1 MKQYLIWCTILMGCI
16 VVTSC
21 DSQQKKKEEAARI
34 EALAQEK
41 ADSIARVKEQEEQEM
56 IKKEQE
62 RVRREEERVRREE
75 EEERVRR
82 EEEEERVRREQEER
96 GPKEKG
102 WRFICQRLKSPST
115 AVLAGYVGPEVEACQ
130 VLARKINMRGLSLAM
145 FSVDAQNG
153 FGATVREEYIVFFKN
168 GEPKHIERSESVANG
183 SLSMLKMA
191 LEMNGFNN

>member
-1 MKQYLIWCTILMGCI
+1 MGCI

-21 DSQQKKKEEAARI
+21 DSQQKKKEEAARS

-62 RVRREEERVRREE
+62 RVRREEERVSR
-75 EEERVRR
+75 
-82 EEEEERVRREQEER
+82 EEEERVRREQEER

-183 SLSMLKMA
+183 DLSMLKMA
-191 LEMNGFNN
+191 LEMNGFDN

>member
-1 MKQYLIWCTILMGCI
+1 MGCI

-41 ADSIARVKEQEEQEM
+41 ADSIACVKERKNQEM
-56 IKKEQE
+56 IKKEQ
-62 RVRREEERVRREE
+62 
-75 EEERVRR
+75 
-82 EEEEERVRREQEER
+82 ERVRREQEER

-191 LEMNGFNN
+191 LEMNGFDN

>member
-1 MKQYLIWCTILMGCI
+1 MGCI

-41 ADSIARVKEQEEQEM
+41 ADSIACVKERKNQEM

-62 RVRREEERVRREE
+62 RVRREQERIRRELRIE
-75 EEERVRR
+75 Q
-82 EEEEERVRREQEER
+82 ERVRREQEER

-183 SLSMLKMA
+183 SLSMLKIA
-191 LEMNGFNN
+191 LEMNGFDN

>member
-62 RVRREEERVRREE
+62 RVRR

-191 LEMNGFNN
+191 LEMNGFDN

>member
-1 MKQYLIWCTILMGCI
+1 MGCI

-62 RVRREEERVRREE
+62 RVRR
-75 EEERVRR
+75 
-82 EEEEERVRREQEER
+82 EEERVRREQEER

-191 LEMNGFNN
+191 LEMNGFDN

>member
-1 MKQYLIWCTILMGCI
+1 MGCI

-41 ADSIARVKEQEEQEM
+41 ADSIACVKERKNQEM

-62 RVRREEERVRREE
+62 RVRREQERIRRELRIE
-75 EEERVRR
+75 Q
-82 EEEEERVRREQEER
+82 ERVRREQEER

-191 LEMNGFNN
+191 LEMNGFDN

>member
-1 MKQYLIWCTILMGCI
+1 MGCI

-41 ADSIARVKEQEEQEM
+41 ADSIACVKERKNQEV

-62 RVRREEERVRREE
+62 RVRREQERIRRELRIE
-75 EEERVRR
+75 Q
-82 EEEEERVRREQEER
+82 ERVRREQEER

-191 LEMNGFNN
+191 LEMNGFDN

>member
-1 MKQYLIWCTILMGCI
+1 MKQHLIWCTILMGCI

-41 ADSIARVKEQEEQEM
+41 ADSIACVKERKNQEM

-62 RVRREEERVRREE
+62 RVRREQERIRRELRIE
-75 EEERVRR
+75 Q
-82 EEEEERVRREQEER
+82 ERVRREQEER

-191 LEMNGFNN
+191 LEMNGFDN

>member
-1 MKQYLIWCTILMGCI
+1 MGCI

-41 ADSIARVKEQEEQEM
+41 ADSIACVKERKNQEV

-62 RVRREEERVRREE
+62 RVRREQERIRRELRIE
-75 EEERVRR
+75 Q
-82 EEEEERVRREQEER
+82 ERVRREQEER

-102 WRFICQRLKSPST
+102 WS
-115 AVLAGYVGPEVEACQ
+115 
-130 VLARKINMRGLSLAM
+130 MRGLSLAM

-191 LEMNGFNN
+191 LEMNGFDN

>member
-62 RVRREEERVRREE
+62 RVRR
-75 EEERVRR
+75 
-82 EEEEERVRREQEER
+82 EEERVRREQEER

-191 LEMNGFNN
+191 LEMNGFDN

>member
-1 MKQYLIWCTILMGCI
+1 MGCI

-41 ADSIARVKEQEEQEM
+41 ADSIACVKERKNQEV

-62 RVRREEERVRREE
+62 RVRREQERIRRELRIE
-75 EEERVRR
+75 Q
-82 EEEEERVRREQEER
+82 ERVRREQEER

-130 VLARKINMRGLSLAM
+130 VLARNINMRGLSLAM

-191 LEMNGFNN
+191 LEMNGFDN